1 MTEKV
6 KLTVPET
13 GEEVEFYVI
22 EQTRINNT
30 NYILVTESDD
40 ETEEADAYVLKDLSK
55 DSVTFENCRVSK
67 IMWCGD
73 ESCLSEN
80 SNNLNIISFNQQR
93 SSEYCYFCQKK
104 AKHQVSIIKKI

>member
-1 MTEKV
+1 M

-55 DSVTFENCRVSK
+55 DSDADAIYEIVEDDTELDYVSK
-67 IMWCGD
+67 IFAEILD
-73 ESCLSEN
+73 DIDLD
-80 SNNLNIISFNQQR
+80 R
-93 SSEYCYFCQKK
+93 
-104 AKHQVSIIKKI
+104 

>member
-55 DSVTFENCRVSK
+55 DSDADAIYEIVEDDTELDYVSK
-67 IMWCGD
+67 IFA
-73 ESCLSEN
+73 EILAET
-80 SNNLNIISFNQQR
+80 LKEF
-93 SSEYCYFCQKK
+93 
-104 AKHQVSIIKKI
+104 